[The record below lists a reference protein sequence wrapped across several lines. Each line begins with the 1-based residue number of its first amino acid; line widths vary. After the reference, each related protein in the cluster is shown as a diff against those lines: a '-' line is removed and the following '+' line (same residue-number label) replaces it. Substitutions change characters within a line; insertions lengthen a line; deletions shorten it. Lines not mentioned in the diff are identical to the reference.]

1 MGKRTAIVGVGQT
14 NHRSKIPECNGQ
26 ELIAIAVRR
35 ALESAN
41 LSIKDIDAVV
51 VGNMDHFESIN
62 YVDMW
67 SVLGY
72 GGYLKPVLKVT
83 TGGTTGSAVGHAA
96 FYHVASG
103 LFEVVLAIGWEQNS
117 ESDTTAAIVT
127 HCEPIIERDFYGGAI
142 GGLASQYSAYMGK
155 YGATEEDAALAAVRD
170 RCNAA
175 LYNPYAHLRKT
186 ITVKDV
192 MNSPYLAYPLRLLH
206 MCPRSDGACAVIF
219 AEEDKAKKVTSKP
232 AWVVGVGSCHGATY
246 LGDAIALPGL
256 PSLEKASRQAYKM
269 TGITDPFNQIDV
281 AELYLPAASAG
292 VSWMESMGFC
302 EEGGGPRLIRSGVTN
317 IGGELPI
324 NPSGGV
330 MATNC
335 IGATGLI
342 RIGEAALQVMGRAE
356 KRQVEGVKVAVA
368 TGFGG
373 CFWSDVTI
381 LSSQTHLP

>member
-1 MGKRTAIVGVGQT
+1 MGRRAAVVGVGQT
-14 NHRSKIPECNGQ
+14 NHRSKIPDCNGQ

-35 ALESAN
+35 ALESAG
-41 LSIKDIDAVV
+41 LTMKDIDAVV

-67 SVLGY
+67 SVLGF
-72 GGYLKPVLKVT
+72 GGYKKPVLKVT
-83 TGGTTGSAVGHAA
+83 TGGTTGSAVGHAG

-103 LFEVVLAIGWEQNS
+103 LFDVVLAIGWEQNS

-127 HCEPIIERDFYGGAI
+127 HCEPLIERDFYGGAI
-142 GGLASQYSAYMGK
+142 GGLATQYSAYMDR
-155 YGATEEDAALAAVRD
+155 YGATEEHAARVSVRD
-170 RCNAA
+170 RKNAA
-175 LYNPYAHLRKT
+175 LYNPYAHLRQAV
-186 ITVKDV
+186 TVEEV

-219 AEEDKAKKVTSKP
+219 SGEARARKITPRP
-232 AWVVGVGSCHGATY
+232 AWITGVGSSHGATY

-256 PSLEKASRQAYKM
+256 PSLEKASRDAYKM
-269 TGITDPFNQIDV
+269 AGITDPFKQIDV
-281 AELYLPAASAG
+281 AEMYLPAASAG

-302 EEGGGPRLIRSGVTN
+302 KEGGGPKLIRSGATDMD
-317 IGGELPI
+317 GELPI

-330 MATNC
+330 IATNC

-342 RIGEAALQVMGRAE
+342 RIGEAALQVMGKAE
-356 KRQVEGVKVAVA
+356 KRQVPVVKTAVA

-381 LSSQTHLP
+381 LSSQPA